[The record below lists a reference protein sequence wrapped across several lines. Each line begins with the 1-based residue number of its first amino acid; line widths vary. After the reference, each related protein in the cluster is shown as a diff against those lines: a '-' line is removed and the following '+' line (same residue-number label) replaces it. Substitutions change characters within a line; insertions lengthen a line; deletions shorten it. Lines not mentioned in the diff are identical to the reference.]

1 MEKEQDNFFL
11 KKFDENY
18 QFVKKLTTN
27 VQEIINKNAEY
38 KTLSNKLNIFLISL
52 TVTLLMLFRAFLN
65 GVKNIFYIFLILF
78 WIAVVFKI
86 FLLIRIKLAENK
98 INKMEE
104 LYEKKLLQ
112 NTAFI
117 LFDALNNAKKF
128 IYDLI
133 LLELNDDEKKR
144 MLTFADDIDNMIIEK
159 IKLIK
164 KETWWK

>member
-18 QFVKKLTTN
+18 QFVKKLTTD

-52 TVTLLMLFRAFLN
+52 TVTLFLAFLS
-65 GVKNIFYIFLILF
+65 GVKNILYIFLILF
-78 WIAVVFKI
+78 LIAVVFKI

-117 LFDALNNAKKF
+117 LFDALNNAKKS

-133 LLELNDDEKKR
+133 LLELNDDEKKC

>member
-11 KKFDENY
+11 KKFNENY

-52 TVTLLMLFRAFLN
+52 TVTLLMLFHAFLN

-117 LFDALNNAKKF
+117 LFDALNNAKKS

-133 LLELNDDEKKR
+133 LLELNDDEKKC
-144 MLTFADDIDNMIIEK
+144 MLTFADDIDNMLIEK
-159 IKLIK
+159 VKLIK